1 MLDFNSRSDIELFHS
16 RCYILNPENLDTLDR
31 CKYWDESAVRD
42 IASLE
47 AAISDLK
54 EYRRQVAARAMAL
67 ATAVYDLRLSLTRSR
82 YYRGSVEYRVQ
93 LEKVFSDSTIPPQ
106 ALISER
112 YSGKERH
119 KARARYEALLHEH
132 PGIETVVDIE
142 KRQWER

>member
-1 MLDFNSRSDIELFHS
+1 MLDFQSRSDLELCHN
-16 RCYILNPENLDTLDR
+16 RCYILNPVKIDTLDR
-31 CKYWDESAVRD
+31 CKSWDEAAARG
-42 IASLE
+42 IAELE
-47 AAISDLK
+47 AVIADLK

-67 ATAVYDLRLSLTRSR
+67 ATAVYDLRLSFTRSR

-106 ALISER
+106 TLISER